1 MWSENEL
8 GGDGMRRDCSISW
21 GYIVRKM
28 EEVFGVKPDS
38 DIKYS
43 YAEIETR
50 MNYIWSE
57 FIDVDDEVT
66 E

>member
-1 MWSENEL
+1 
-8 GGDGMRRDCSISW
+8 MRKDCSISW
-21 GYIVRKM
+21 NYIVRKM

-57 FIDVDDEVT
+57 FIDADDEVT
-66 E
+66 K

>member
-1 MWSENEL
+1 
-8 GGDGMRRDCSISW
+8 MRKDYSISW
-21 GYIVRKM
+21 GYFVRKM
-28 EEVFGVKPDS
+28 EEVFGLKPDS

-43 YAEIETR
+43 YGEIETR

-57 FIDVDDEVT
+57 FIDADDEVT